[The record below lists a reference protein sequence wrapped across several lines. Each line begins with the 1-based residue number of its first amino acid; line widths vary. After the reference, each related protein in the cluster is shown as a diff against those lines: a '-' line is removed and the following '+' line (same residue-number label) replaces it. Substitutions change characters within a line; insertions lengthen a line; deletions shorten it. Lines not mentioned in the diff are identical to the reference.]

1 MNLTISVAENIGNND
16 IIKNLTLND
25 WNNILST
32 VIYLIENNQPYDNN
46 LIDQLKKQLKDTETD
61 LQNRIDDINKQKIHD
76 INKAIEENTSYLTNS
91 LTQLKAAHDHLTKE
105 YYDLQGS
112 IIKHKQEAD
121 QNMKATY
128 EKQLKE
134 TIDHYKMIYTEMIND
149 IKNKNDN
156 NTTQLQSAYDHL
168 TKEYSALQGS
178 IIKLQLETEQNTKAA
193 CNKQHEENISYLTNS
208 LTQLRASYDQLQQ
221 DYSTIRGD
229 TTKYKIEMEAS
240 LRETYDTQL
249 KDTIQKIKTQ
259 YEENLTQLRE
269 SYDQLQQDYSNL
281 QRNFNKSQQESE
293 SFLKET
299 YDKQLKDTIQEMKTQ
314 HDHNIKQIKLS
325 YDQLQ
330 QDYSALQGSI
340 MSYKQEAEQSAKA
353 VYDKHTE
360 QLITSYQSKL
370 DNHNSM
376 IQSLKDQIQIL
387 KDNNETIEKI
397 NQTLEPVVKFYGGT
411 NEEKGSSGENM
422 IYNILVNDLRYTSAT
437 IVNMS
442 NETATGDIHL
452 TWQNMKCLIEVK
464 NKGVITKDDISK
476 FERDIINNI
485 NNGINCGLFVS
496 LRCNKFPNRSNET
509 IQIEIIDK
517 TPAIY
522 VYLKNINDIHLV
534 LLTLDLIVKSSV
546 TSSDTLHKFKL
557 HFNNYYILIND
568 LIEVVNKDIKT
579 KEKELKTLEDRRK
592 QYMKQLTIIEKDK
605 ILMID
610 ETEEVIINSDNDPS
624 TAAPSDAAPNVITND
639 EKTNIINDLY
649 SLYKKNTT
657 NTKTQPFTYQLIQSE
672 YPKYTDGVLNQL
684 GGITVILNECK
695 KSFIKKTLT
704 KTVMEKIRK
713 AENQTTRQGIVS
725 TLGYNKISALN
736 KAFNTKK
743 IVDIVRLQLLP
754 EYLRKYYNQEISN
767 DLSAEIDV
775 QDLPNSVLDIYKL
788 VV

>member
-61 LQNRIDDINKQKIHD
+61 LQNRIDEINKQKIHD

-91 LTQLKAAHDHLTKE
+91 LTQLKAAHDQLTKE
-105 YYDLQGS
+105 YYDLQSS
-112 IIKHKQEAD
+112 IIQHKQEAD
-121 QNMKATY
+121 QDMKASY

-149 IKNKNDN
+149 IKQQHDN
-156 NTTQLQSAYDHL
+156 S
-168 TKEYSALQGS
+168 
-178 IIKLQLETEQNTKAA
+178 
-193 CNKQHEENISYLTNS
+193 
-208 LTQLRASYDQLQQ
+208 
-221 DYSTIRGD
+221 
-229 TTKYKIEMEAS
+229 M
-240 LRETYDTQL
+240 TQL
-249 KDTIQKIKTQ
+249 KTAHDK
-259 YEENLTQLRE
+259 LTN
-269 SYDQLQQDYSNL
+269 DYS
-281 QRNFNKSQQESE
+281 
-293 SFLKET
+293 
-299 YDKQLKDTIQEMKTQ
+299 D
-314 HDHNIKQIKLS
+314 
-325 YDQLQ
+325 
-330 QDYSALQGSI
+330 LQGSI
-340 MSYKQEAEQSAKA
+340 MTYKQEAEQSAKTT
-353 VYDKHTE
+353 YDKHTE

-370 DNHNSM
+370 DDNNTV
-376 IQSLKDQIQIL
+376 IQTLKDQIQIL

-422 IYNILVNDLRYTSAT
+422 IYNILVNDLRYSTAT
-437 IVNMS
+437 VVNMS

-464 NKGVITKDDISK
+464 NKGIITKDDISK

-509 IQIEIIDK
+509 IQIDIIDK
-517 TPAIY
+517 TPVIY

-568 LIEVVNKDIKT
+568 LIEVVNKDIKS
-579 KEKELKTLEDRRK
+579 KEKELKNLEDRRK

-624 TAAPSDAAPNVITND
+624 TDVPSNINLTDD
-639 EKTNIINDLY
+639 EKKNILNDLCD
-649 SLYKKNTT
+649 LYKKNITT
-657 NTKTQPFTYQLIQSE
+657 SKTQPFTYQLIQSE
-672 YPKYTDGVLNQL
+672 YSKYTDDTLNQL
-684 GGITVILNECK
+684 GGITVILDECK
-695 KSFIKKTLT
+695 KSFIKKTFT

-725 TLGYNKISALN
+725 ALGHNKISSLN

>member
-1 MNLTISVAENIGNND
+1 MNLTISVAESIGNND

-32 VIYLIENNQPYDNN
+32 VIYLIENNQSYDNN

-61 LQNRIDDINKQKIHD
+61 LQNRIDEINKQKIHD

-91 LTQLKAAHDHLTKE
+91 LTQLKAAHDQLTKE

-121 QNMKATY
+121 QNIKASYDT
-128 EKQLKE
+128 QLKE

-149 IKNKNDN
+149 IKQQHDN
-156 NTTQLQSAYDHL
+156 SITQLKLSYDKL
-168 TKEYSALQGS
+168 TNDYSDLQNS
-178 IIKLQLETEQNTKAA
+178 IIKIKVEAEQNTKAS
-193 CNKQHEENISYLTNS
+193 CDKQHEENAAYLTNS
-208 LTQLRASYDQLQQ
+208 LAQLRDAHD
-221 DYSTIRGD
+221 
-229 TTKYKIEMEAS
+229 K
-240 LRETYDTQL
+240 
-249 KDTIQKIKTQ
+249 
-259 YEENLTQLRE
+259 LTQE
-269 SYDQLQQDYSNL
+269 YSNL
-281 QRNFNKSQQESE
+281 QRDSIKCQQEYEALAKAS
-293 SFLKET
+293 
-299 YDKQLKDTIQEMKTQ
+299 YDKQLKDTIQEVKTQ
-314 HDHNIKQIKLS
+314 HEEKATYLSDSLTQLKSS
-325 YDQLQ
+325 YDKLN

-340 MSYKQEAEQSAKA
+340 MSYKQEAEQSVKA
-353 VYDKHTE
+353 V
-360 QLITSYQSKL
+360 YQSKL
-370 DNHNSM
+370 DDNNTV
-376 IQSLKDQIQIL
+376 IQTLKDQIQML
-387 KDNNETIEKI
+387 KEHNETIEKI

-422 IYNILVNDLRYTSAT
+422 IYNILVNDPRYESAT
-437 IVNMS
+437 VVNMS

-464 NKGVITKDDISK
+464 NKGTITKEDISK
-476 FERDIINNI
+476 FERDLINNI

-517 TPAIY
+517 TPVIY

-568 LIEVVNKDIKT
+568 LIEVVNKDIKS
-579 KEKELKTLEDRRK
+579 KEKELKNLEDRRK
-592 QYMKQLTIIEKDK
+592 QYMKQLAIIEKDK
-605 ILMID
+605 ILMI
-610 ETEEVIINSDNDPS
+610 EANEEVIINTDDP
-624 TAAPSDAAPNVITND
+624 DVITD
-639 EKTNIINDLY
+639 VEKTNIINDLY

-657 NTKTQPFTYQLIQSE
+657 TSKTQQFTYQLIQSE
-672 YPKYTDGVLNQL
+672 YSKYTDAVLNQL
-684 GGITVILNECK
+684 GGLSVILAECQK
-695 KSFIKKTLT
+695 TFIKSIFT

-713 AENQTTRQGIVS
+713 AGLPITRPAIVS
-725 TLGYNKISALN
+725 TLGHNKISALN

-767 DLSAEIDV
+767 DLSSEIDV
-775 QDLPNSVLDIYKL
+775 QDLPNSVLDVYKL